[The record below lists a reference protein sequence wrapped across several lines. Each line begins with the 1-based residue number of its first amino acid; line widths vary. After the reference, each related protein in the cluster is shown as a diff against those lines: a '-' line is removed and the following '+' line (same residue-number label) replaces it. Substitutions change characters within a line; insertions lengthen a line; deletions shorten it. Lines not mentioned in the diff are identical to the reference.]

1 MNIEEEL
8 EKVTK
13 SVNFG
18 KIAKKLLKK
27 ARNWIQRTQ
36 KQFIGTCKEI
46 GNYYKCEAI
55 KNCFLVQNDNEDL
68 LAVLI
73 QNAFHAKN
81 PTRV

>member
-1 MNIEEEL
+1 L

-13 SVNFG
+13 SVNFS

-27 ARNWIQRTQ
+27 ARDWILRTQ
-36 KQFIGTCKEI
+36 KQFIRTCKEI

-55 KNCFLVQNDNEDL
+55 ENCFLNQNDDEDL

-73 QNAFHAKN
+73 
-81 PTRV
+81 